1 MSSWIALPGSQQ
13 LFLSCPIREA
23 LYEGTR
29 GPGKTES
36 LLMSFAQ
43 FTGRGFGSHWRGVIF
58 RETYKQLDDLIT
70 KSKRWFRDIFPE
82 ARYNA
87 GSFTWE
93 WPDGEALLLRHM
105 ARPDDYYNYHGHEY
119 PFIGWEELTRWSNLS
134 CYDAMMACNRSGHPD
149 VPRIVRS
156 TTNPHGRGHNAVKR
170 RFITPAS
177 RGSVIVDELSPLGRV
192 AIHGSIEE
200 NLALLNADPDYIRQ
214 LEATEDPNRR
224 AAWRWGSWDI
234 SSGGMFDDLWD
245 AGSHVVPA
253 FDVPRGWRLDRCHD
267 WGSARPSAT
276 LWFAESDG
284 VPFAETT
291 GGKKTGR
298 ELWFPRGH
306 LIVADELYTWTGKE
320 NEGKRWTPTKIGQA
334 IVQRERERGW
344 TGRVRPGPA
353 DASIFTAE
361 PGEKSI
367 AQKLEAAGAVFV
379 PSFKGPGSR
388 VNGWQLVR
396 DLLSATLGDDVTRR
410 MEEPGLSFMDRCRQ
424 TLRTLPSAPRDETD
438 PDDVDTEAEDHIAD
452 VVRYKALARKH
463 VVKIEELSA

>member
-1 MSSWIALPGSQQ
+1 
-13 LFLSCPIREA
+13 
-23 LYEGTR
+23 
-29 GPGKTES
+29 
-36 LLMSFAQ
+36 
-43 FTGRGFGSHWRGVIF
+43 
-58 RETYKQLDDLIT
+58 
-70 KSKRWFRDIFPE
+70 
-82 ARYNA
+82 
-87 GSFTWE
+87 
-93 WPDGEALLLRHM
+93 
-105 ARPDDYYNYHGHEY
+105 
-119 PFIGWEELTRWSNLS
+119 
-134 CYDAMMACNRSGHPD
+134 MMACNRSGHPD

-170 RFITPAS
+170 RFITPAP
-177 RGSVIVDELSPLGRV
+177 RGVVIVDELSPLGRV

-245 AGSHVVPA
+245 AGVHVVPT
-253 FDVPRGWRLDRCHD
+253 FDVPRGWRLDRGHD
-267 WGSARPSAT
+267 WGSARPSGT

-284 VPFAETT
+284 VPFAETI

-298 ELWFPRGH
+298 ERWFPRGH

-320 NEGKRWTPTKIGQA
+320 NEGARWTPTKVGQT

-367 AQKLEAAGAVFV
+367 AQKLEAAGAVFI

-396 DLLSATLGDDVTRR
+396 DLLSATLGDDVTGR
-410 MEEPGLSFMDRCRQ
+410 MEEPGLSVMDRCRQ

-438 PDDVDTEAEDHIAD
+438 PDDVDTEAEDHIPD